1 MSQAFIGAEA
11 VRGDLTR
18 GQLRWNYTAVHPG
31 VYIPNGTEPT
41 VLLNAVAAWLWTG
54 RKGIIAGRAAAA
66 LHGAKW
72 VNAST
77 PIEVI
82 AQHGRRRSG
91 VIVHEQRIGNDEITY
106 VANMRVTTVSRTA
119 LDPARHL
126 PRDYAVAHLDALAA
140 ATGVTCADAFALAER
155 YRGTPGI
162 RRTRIALSLMDS
174 GAQSPRETRLR
185 LWLIDDGL
193 PAPRTQIRVSDGC
206 SEAFLDMGYD
216 EPMVGLDYDGQHR
229 ASNRERYVYDI
240 GRAEL
245 IDRQGWVDIH
255 VVAEH
260 TRRFVLHRVREAFRR
275 RGWDPPPASISAP
288 RL

>member
-31 VYIPNGTEPT
+31 VYVPNGAERT
-41 VLLNAVAAWLWTG
+41 VFLNSVAAWLWTG

-119 LDPARHL
+119 LPTSRLRCRTSGRVSRCDGRHL
-126 PRDYAVAHLDALAA
+126 R
-140 ATGVTCADAFALAER
+140 
-155 YRGTPGI
+155 
-162 RRTRIALSLMDS
+162 
-174 GAQSPRETRLR
+174 
-185 LWLIDDGL
+185 
-193 PAPRTQIRVSDGC
+193 
-206 SEAFLDMGYD
+206 
-216 EPMVGLDYDGQHR
+216 
-229 ASNRERYVYDI
+229 
-240 GRAEL
+240 
-245 IDRQGWVDIH
+245 
-255 VVAEH
+255 
-260 TRRFVLHRVREAFRR
+260 
-275 RGWDPPPASISAP
+275 
-288 RL
+288 

>member
-1 MSQAFIGAEA
+1 MSQAFIGGEA
-11 VRGDLTR
+11 IGSRLTR
-18 GQLRWNYTAVHPG
+18 GKLRWNYTAVHPG
-31 VYIPNGTEPT
+31 VYIPNGAERT
-41 VLLNAVAAWLWTG
+41 VFLNTVAAWLWTG

-82 AQHGRRRSG
+82 AEHGRRRAG
-91 VIVHEQRIGNDEITY
+91 VIVREQRIGDDEITC
-106 VANMRVTTVSRTA
+106 VEGIPVTTLSRTA
-119 LDPARHL
+119 LDLARHL
-126 PRDYAVAHLDALAA
+126 PRNNAVAHLDSLAA

-155 YRGTPGI
+155 YRRTPGI
-162 RRTRIALSLMDS
+162 RRARIALSLMDA

-193 PAPRTQIRVSDGC
+193 PPPRTQIRVSDGC
-206 SEAFLDMGYD
+206 NEAFLDMGYD
-216 EPMVGLDYDGQHR
+216 EPMVGLDYDGEHH
-229 ASNRERYVYDI
+229 ASNRDQYVYDI

-245 IDRQGWVDIH
+245 VDRQGWIDIH

-260 TRRFVLHRVREAFRR
+260 SRRFVVHRVREAFRHR
-275 RGWDPPPASISAP
+275 RWDPPPSSISTP
-288 RL
+288 GL